1 MQIIY
6 HGSYCKVE
14 EPKSKNDLFF
24 VCSLIE
30 YIARKT
36 KNKKSYIVEKLGKEN
51 IKRIYDLAEVY
62 HSENIEK
69 VSDEL
74 IQKYKIENG
83 DYDIVS
89 SCKSNVPSFW
99 ELGRVYERLIIM
111 INKNEEEY
119 MDTLLQVL
127 SSWII
132 EKIDNYNSS
141 MYYENPSYIY
151 ECFMQKRI
159 I

>member
-1 MQIIY
+1 M
-6 HGSYCKVE
+6 G
-14 EPKSKNDLFF
+14 EPQKENDLFF
-24 VCSLIE
+24 TCSLIE

-36 KNKKSYIVEKLGKEN
+36 KNTKKYIIEKLGKES
-51 IKRIYDLAEVY
+51 IKKVYNLAEIY

-74 IQKYKIENG
+74 IQKHEIEKG
-83 DYDIVS
+83 DYDIIS
-89 SCKSNVPSFW
+89 MYNNTPSFW

-111 INKNEEEY
+111 INRNEEEY
-119 MDTLLQVL
+119 IDTLVKVL

-151 ECFMQKRI
+151 ECFMQGKI

>member
-1 MQIIY
+1 MGESQN
-6 HGSYCKVE
+6 E
-14 EPKSKNDLFF
+14 NNLFF
-24 VCSLIE
+24 TCSFIE

-36 KNKKSYIVEKLGKEN
+36 KNTKKHIIEKLGEEK
-51 IKRIYDLAEVY
+51 IKKIYDLAEVY

-69 VSDEL
+69 ISDEV
-74 IQKYKIENG
+74 IQECEIENG
-83 DYDIVS
+83 DYDVIS
-89 SCKSNVPSFW
+89 KCKYKIPTFW
-99 ELGRVYERLIIM
+99 ELGRIYQRLIIM
-111 INKNEEEY
+111 INQDENEY
-119 MDTLLQVL
+119 INTLIKVL

-151 ECFMQKRI
+151 ECFIQGKI

>member
-1 MQIIY
+1 MGESQN
-6 HGSYCKVE
+6 E
-14 EPKSKNDLFF
+14 NNLFF
-24 VCSLIE
+24 TCSFIE

-36 KNKKSYIVEKLGKEN
+36 KNTKKHIIEKLGEEK
-51 IKRIYDLAEVY
+51 IKKIYDLAEIY

-69 VSDEL
+69 ISDEV
-74 IQKYKIENG
+74 IQECDIENGNYDIISKCKYKI
-83 DYDIVS
+83 
-89 SCKSNVPSFW
+89 PTFW
-99 ELGRVYERLIIM
+99 ELGRIYQRLIIM
-111 INKNEEEY
+111 INQDENEY
-119 MDTLLQVL
+119 INTLIKVL

-151 ECFMQKRI
+151 ECFIQGKI

>member
-1 MQIIY
+1 M
-6 HGSYCKVE
+6 G
-14 EPKSKNDLFF
+14 EPQKENDLFF

-36 KNKKSYIVEKLGKEN
+36 NNTKKYIVEKLGKEK
-51 IKRIYDLAEVY
+51 IQKIYDLAEAY

-74 IQKYKIENG
+74 IQETKIENG
-83 DYDIVS
+83 NYDNIS
-89 SCKSNVPSFW
+89 KCEYNVPTHW
-99 ELGRVYERLIIM
+99 DIGKVYKRLIVM
-111 INKNEEEY
+111 LWNNNEEKY
-119 MDTLLQVL
+119 IDTAIEVL

-151 ECFMQKRI
+151 ECYKEKKI
-159 I
+159 L